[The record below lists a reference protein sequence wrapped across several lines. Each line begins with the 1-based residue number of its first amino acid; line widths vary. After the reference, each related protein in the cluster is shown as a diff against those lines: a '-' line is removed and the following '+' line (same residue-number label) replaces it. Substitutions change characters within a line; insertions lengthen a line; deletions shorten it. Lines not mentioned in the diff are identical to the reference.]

1 MENLEFRILQRII
14 AGPNTLKEVGRLA
27 RELGGQRVLVVS
39 DQNVIQAGHLEKVLH
54 SLREANLV
62 PFVFDKVE
70 ENPTTHHVE
79 IGVDCARENGP
90 IDSIIAVGGGS
101 VMDCAKG
108 INFLFTNG
116 GSMEDYQGANKAT
129 CPMLTSIGVPTTAGT
144 GSEAQ
149 SFAIIAQEET
159 GLKMACGD
167 NKALFQGVILDPV
180 VTLSMPSN
188 VTAITAMDAISHAL
202 ESYVCTRRN
211 LISQMFAKEAWN
223 RLYANYRVV
232 SEEPQD
238 LKAREQMLW
247 GAYFAGVAI
256 ENSMLGAT
264 HACAN
269 PLTERFGIVHG
280 VAVGIMLPHVIRFNG
295 VVANEL
301 YEDLLRIVGLSY
313 QQGGAHCMGRLLEEM
328 RQVGNLPD
336 KLRDCHVQKSCLSHL
351 AQQAMGQWTGKFNP
365 RGLIEKDYLS
375 LYKQAY

>member
-14 AGPNTLKEVGRLA
+14 AGPNTLKEVGKLT

-39 DQNVIQAGHLEKVLH
+39 DQNVVQAGHLEKVLF

-70 ENPTTHHVE
+70 ENPTTRHVK
-79 IGVDCARENGP
+79 IGVGCARENGP
-90 IDSIIAVGGGS
+90 IDFIVAVGGGS

-116 GSMEDYQGANKAT
+116 GSMEDYRGANKAS

-211 LISQMFAKEAWN
+211 LISQMFAKEAWA
-223 RLYANYRVV
+223 RLYVNYRVV
-232 SEEPQD
+232 FKDPQD

-247 GAYFAGVAI
+247 GAYLAGVAI

-269 PLTERFGIVHG
+269 PLTERFRIVHG
-280 VAVGIMLPHVIRFNG
+280 VAVGLMLPHVIRFNG

-301 YEDLLRIVGLSY
+301 YEDLLRVVGLSC
-313 QQGGAHCMGRLLEEM
+313 QQGGAYCMGRLLEEI
-328 RQVGNLPD
+328 RQAGNLPD
-336 KLRDCHVQKSCLSHL
+336 KLRDCHVQESCLGHL